1 MFGKASENGYTNIL
15 SGISIKTLCYGENM
29 LMSEFILEKGAMLPS
44 HEHPYEQ
51 TGYLVKG
58 NIRLTVDGIS
68 QNILPGDSWSIPK
81 DVTHFAEIISDSVAI
96 EVFSPARQDY
106 LKYFKE

>member
-1 MFGKASENGYTNIL
+1 MFGIASENGYTDIL
-15 SGISIKTLCYGENM
+15 PGIRIKTLCYGDNM
-29 LMSEFILEKGAMLPS
+29 LMSEFLLGKGAMLPS

-58 NIRLTVDGIS
+58 NIRLTVDGKS

-81 DVTHFAEIISDSVAI
+81 GVIHFAEIIDDSVAL
-96 EVFSPARQDY
+96 EVFNPVREDY
-106 LKYFKE
+106 LKYFQQ